1 MTHARGL
8 PDGWRRE
15 PRTFARCTKDNA
27 NPLPLQDLVMRE
39 ADDVADT
46 PQARAVQGLPLL

>member
-1 MTHARGL
+1 M
-8 PDGWRRE
+8 
-15 PRTFARCTKDNA
+15 RCTKDNA

-39 ADDVADT
+39 VDDVADT